1 MLFTHIVNRKN
12 MRYMFAMAKNSKF
25 PSRKLAYFSDEMA
38 KAIDDFRYENRIPS
52 ENEAIRQ
59 LIHTGLAARPILVE
73 VQKMLVQLRPVG
85 GESDLDKHIEAIH
98 AALNSKS
105 D

>member
-1 MLFTHIVNRKN
+1 MALQNDKQFQ
-12 MRYMFAMAKNSKF
+12 MRVSDDFIRSIDDWRRQQEEL
-25 PSRKLAYFSDEMA
+25 PSRA
-38 KAIDDFRYENRIPS
+38 
-52 ENEAIRQ
+52 EAIRQ

-98 AALNSKS
+98 AALNSSKAQE
-105 D
+105 